1 MKNEDVKIGMKV
13 VPHDKTAAGWSNF
26 LKWLASGDNTKPY
39 LFVVSF
45 SQIEQ
50 AWILS
55 EHKGGLGSY
64 FNASDFE
71 PYVKPRRK
79 ELRAEIER
87 LKAENESAQKQI
99 SALKDDIAALQDTI
113 KTQTRQLTV
122 ITIERDHYKD
132 NCHEWSVKYDKELA
146 AKDAE
151 IAELKRH
158 DGIRVTADGVIMESA
173 PPAPKKQSA
182 SEKQEL
188 LPVGTKVMLDYDKD
202 IYAATIIKVNK
213 GDPEIPY
220 FVRFGDGQER
230 WVRRRRVTSIPADP
244 PDLLPIGT
252 RVMLTGTIIDVDE
265 KDDEF
270 PYGVVIDGDVDAWYP
285 KQSVKPLNHD

>member
-13 VPHDKTAAGWSNF
+13 VPHDKTATGWGNLSS
-26 LKWLASGDNTKPY
+26 SGHWKAAQEKGQPF
-39 LFVVSF
+39 LFVS
-45 SQIEQ
+45 SQCTN
-50 AWILS
+50 AFDKAPVWV
-55 EHKGGLGSY
+55 LGKTQDIDGDL

-71 PYVKPRRK
+71 PYAVKPRRK

-87 LKAENESAQKQI
+87 LKRVVDLLKSEN
-99 SALKDDIAALQDTI
+99 AALYRYRSDAF
-113 KTQTRQLTV
+113 
-122 ITIERDHYKD
+122 
-132 NCHEWSVKYDKELA
+132 KELA

-230 WVRRRRVTSIPADP
+230 WVRRRRVTSIPAD
-244 PDLLPIGT
+244 LLSVGT
-252 RVMLTGTIIDVDE
+252 RVMLTGTITKVNDGDSE
-265 KDDEF
+265 FF
-270 PYGVVIDGDVDAWYP
+270 PYGVLIDDDVWGDTWGIKWHTKSAVKVI
-285 KQSVKPLNHD
+285 PLSTPQNAIRTQHA

>member
-13 VPHDKTAAGWSNF
+13 VPHDKTATGWGNLSS
-26 LKWLASGDNTKPY
+26 SGHWKAAQEKGQPF
-39 LFVVSF
+39 LFVS
-45 SQIEQ
+45 SQCTN
-50 AWILS
+50 AFDKAPVWV
-55 EHKGGLGSY
+55 LGKTQDIDGDL

-79 ELRAEIER
+79 ELRAEIAR

-99 SALKDDIAALQDTI
+99 SALEDDIAALQDTI
-113 KTQTRQLTV
+113 KTQARQLTV

-132 NCHEWSVKYDKELA
+132 NCHEWSVKYDKDIA

-188 LPVGTKVMLDYDKD
+188 LPVGTKVMIDYDKD
-202 IYAATIIKVNK
+202 IYAATIIKVDE
-213 GDPEIPY
+213 GDPLVPY
-220 FVRFGDGQER
+220 RVRFDDGQER
-230 WVRRRRVTSIPADP
+230 WVRRRRVTSIPAD
-244 PDLLPIGT
+244 LLSVGT
-252 RVMLTGTIIDVDE
+252 RVMLTGTITKVNDGLVPRVCMGQTCR
-265 KDDEF
+265 DD
-270 PYGVVIDGDVDAWYP
+270 
-285 KQSVKPLNHD
+285 